1 MYHKVGAEPDRFLN
15 VSVRSFT
22 RQMRL
27 LRKLGFSGITFDQ
40 AARGLFE
47 GESIPPKPVCVTF
60 DDGYANVAEFALP
73 TLRER
78 GWPATVFVPT
88 AYVGLVNTWDEEYG
102 HPVLPIMGWEEL
114 KRLSAEGWEMSG
126 HTRTHP
132 KLAELKDEAALKEML
147 DGKHDLEAGVGT
159 EVTTFC
165 YPFGSVGPMT
175 PGLCRKVGFRAAC
188 TTRSGLARAESDPWL
203 LPRVKIAYRDDVWGL
218 LYRLLI
224 RPRLP

>member
-15 VSVRSFT
+15 VSARSFA

-27 LRKLGFSGITFDQ
+27 LERLGFRGITFDQ

-47 GESIPPKPVCVTF
+47 GEPIPPKPVCVTF
-60 DDGYANVAEFALP
+60 DDGYANVAESALP
-73 TLRER
+73 VLRER

-88 AYVGLVNTWDEEYG
+88 AYVGQANTWDEEYG

-114 KRLSAEGWEMSG
+114 KRLATQGWEMSG
-126 HTRTHP
+126 HTRSHP
-132 KLAELKDEAALKEML
+132 KLAELDDEAVLKEML
-147 DGKHDLEAGVGT
+147 DGKRELESGIGT
-159 EVTTFC
+159 PATTFC
-165 YPFGSVGPMT
+165 YPFGSVGQAT
-175 PGLCRKVGFRAAC
+175 PRLCRIAGFRAAC
-188 TTRSGLARAESDPWL
+188 TTRSGLARSDSDPFL